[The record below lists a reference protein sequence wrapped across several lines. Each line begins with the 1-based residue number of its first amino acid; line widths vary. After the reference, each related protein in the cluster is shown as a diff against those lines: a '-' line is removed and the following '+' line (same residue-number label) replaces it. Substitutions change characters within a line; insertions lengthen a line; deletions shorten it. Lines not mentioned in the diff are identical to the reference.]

1 MQKFEMRSGDVEI
14 SSPTTLL
21 QPRLAPN
28 AECTEDID
36 TGDEISGRRIGKGES
51 TYVRIGGAKL

>member
-14 SSPTTLL
+14 GSPTTLL

-36 TGDEISGRRIGKGES
+36 TGDEISGRRIVQRRRRGVDICPE
-51 TYVRIGGAKL
+51 